1 MTKVSILGRGNAGCI
16 SALQFN
22 LINRHTSGSN
32 IELELIYDP
41 DIKPVPTGQGTVMS
55 FTQALWENF
64 GTSYTNSFP
73 FTLKSGIMYENWG
86 GVNDKHFH
94 GFPYGQ
100 HAVHFQPKDFQDY
113 VCKNL
118 SINFTET
125 QENVVSYDDV
135 DADYIVDCR
144 GRPKD
149 IDPNDYDTL
158 VNPVNCAL
166 LGNLPKKHDDVH
178 YTRTIATPDG
188 WCFYIPLPD
197 TTSVGYLFN
206 SNITSEE
213 NARNN
218 FNELFGVEGARL
230 FPFSQYIAKEPI
242 IEDLGPRVMLNG
254 NRLFFLEPMEAT
266 AMSSYQFV
274 AQCYTSYVMKE
285 GKISKPKWYGE
296 RYPNDLLDKTSISNH
311 IRNYIDKVQSFILL
325 HYKDG
330 SKYNTPFWSYAKDL
344 YNQNQSQELNNI
356 LSNIDRVSAT
366 TKGREEIHRDPFQ
379 YAQWKLWSIANWYWG
394 RTRKEIWPNFG

>member
-22 LINRHTSGSN
+22 LINRHTSGNN

-94 GFPYGQ
+94 GFPYGN

-118 SINFTET
+118 NINFTET

-158 VNPVNCAL
+158 
-166 LGNLPKKHDDVH
+166 
-178 YTRTIATPDG
+178 
-188 WCFYIPLPD
+188 
-197 TTSVGYLFN
+197 
-206 SNITSEE
+206 
-213 NARNN
+213 
-218 FNELFGVEGARL
+218 
-230 FPFSQYIAKEPI
+230 
-242 IEDLGPRVMLNG
+242 
-254 NRLFFLEPMEAT
+254 
-266 AMSSYQFV
+266 
-274 AQCYTSYVMKE
+274 
-285 GKISKPKWYGE
+285 
-296 RYPNDLLDKTSISNH
+296 SI
-311 IRNYIDKVQSFILL
+311 
-325 HYKDG
+325 
-330 SKYNTPFWSYAKDL
+330 
-344 YNQNQSQELNNI
+344 
-356 LSNIDRVSAT
+356 
-366 TKGREEIHRDPFQ
+366 
-379 YAQWKLWSIANWYWG
+379 
-394 RTRKEIWPNFG
+394 